1 MSVALK
7 KRGRKKYRMKN
18 IIKTSVSF
26 IFALGLVFSVTSQ
39 AFGASMPV
47 AITYAASGVTSTTA
61 TLNGYFNS
69 NGQTTT
75 TFFQYARVAYG
86 GDYDTTARIMQTTAS
101 GTFTASLTD
110 LIPNTKYYVRAVAQN
125 SSGKVVATNIVQF
138 RTAPAGVIPPN
149 NNGVTITTGSAS
161 LVTSTTADLYGS
173 FSGAGSSSQTYFE
186 YGTSSSSLAGVTSSG
201 NQTTSSGTLSS
212 TLTGLTPN
220 MTYYFRAVIVT
231 NSTTTRASNI
241 MSFTTPGTILNPTC
255 TISNF
260 RSDDYNVDEDE
271 TFTLSWVTSGCTYV
285 TISPIVGSASPVS
298 SGSRNV
304 SVDEDTTFTITAGD
318 QFGAIDTDQ
327 LDINVYSNNND
338 DDDDSNATAYSTG
351 ASNITATSATLNG
364 RASGYGDSINSWIE
378 FPCWSGNKYDY
389 RTSSGQVT
397 LSHTANN
404 LLSGTTY
411 CYRVGYRTQNGSVYD
426 GVSTTFTTLGTPTWN
441 SWTNNNNN
449 TYTDVYQNPSVI
461 YKTITTKIGGTTNPT
476 RNVFDSYPLGWGN
489 QSFNGSDSNNGNML
503 GASSFG
509 TGISFLPD
517 TFIGWLLLVIFI
529 MAIVLIARTL
539 MAPKNVGTHH

>member
-1 MSVALK
+1 MNTF
-7 KRGRKKYRMKN
+7 MKN
-18 IIKTSVSF
+18 ILTKSIVSVFALAFFLLGASVSHAAAPKVT
-26 IFALGLVFSVTSQ
+26 ALPT
-39 AFGASMPV
+39 
-47 AITYAASGVTSTTA
+47 INVTSTTA
-61 TLNGYFNS
+61 TLQAYYEKNGSGAIGIGF
-69 NGQTTT
+69 
-75 TFFQYARVAYG
+75 RYG
-86 GDYDTTARIMQTTAS
+86 TDP
-101 GTFTASLTD
+101 SLTQNT
-110 LIPNTKYYVRAVAQN
+110 LAYTTKLPTKTGVVSVNITGLTQGTKYYFKAV
-125 SSGKVVATNIVQF
+125 I
-138 RTAPAGVIPPN
+138 
-149 NNGVTITTGSAS
+149 
-161 LVTSTTADLYGS
+161 
-173 FSGAGSSSQTYFE
+173 
-186 YGTSSSSLAGVTSSG
+186 VTSSG
-201 NQTTSSGTLSS
+201 NVISNGAPFTTVNAVSASQAPTITTMPNPANITATSVDLSGFFDSNGSPMTNLSFDYGTTPNLGTSVVVSIPGSSGTIMRTLGGLSPNTTYWYRFSGTNGAGTRYGS
-212 TLTGLTPN
+212 T
-220 MTYYFRAVIVT
+220 Y
-231 NSTTTRASNI
+231 
-241 MSFTTPGTILNPTC
+241 SFTTLGTIFNPSC
-255 TISNF
+255 TISDF

-449 TYTDVYQNPSVI
+449 TYTDMYQNPSVI